1 MGNKRN
7 RRSLKRNKNKAK
19 EQKLTFVGVNCAG
32 LNSKLNSLDRLISQL
47 NASVIFLQETKCRKQ
62 GKIGAAN
69 LKNYQVYQ
77 LIRKNSQGGG
87 MAIAAHKDLNPIWLG
102 EGNDETEVLSVQISV
117 QEMKI
122 RCVNAYGPQESAPVD
137 IKDKFW
143 KRLSFEANQAD
154 LTGAGFILEMDGNLW
169 AGPELIPNDP
179 NPMNKNGKYLKQFLD
194 ENENLV

>member
-1 MGNKRN
+1 MCFPALLKLFFRGQFSQSELTSRISTFSPLDSTLLEEKLNHKQNRPGVGNKRN

-32 LNSKLNSLDRLISQL
+32 LNSKLNSLDSLISQL
-47 NASVIFLQETKCRKQ
+47 NASVIFLQETKHRKQ

-102 EGNDETEVLSVQISV
+102 EGNDETEVLSVQI
-117 QEMKI
+117 
-122 RCVNAYGPQESAPVD
+122 
-137 IKDKFW
+137 
-143 KRLSFEANQAD
+143 
-154 LTGAGFILEMDGNLW
+154 
-169 AGPELIPNDP
+169 
-179 NPMNKNGKYLKQFLD
+179 
-194 ENENLV
+194 